1 MKKFKLCDL
10 CVSAVIK
17 KCAPAPR
24 AKRAVSIKLIKMNE
38 VLTLLKPRIWPL
50 KNRGLSKANG
60 NSNARLF
67 LLGSFGLLFW
77 SGIFA
82 VSWRVLVYFKGIE
95 DIGDILGYKLLSMML
110 VVSFALLLFSSIL
123 TSLSKLY
130 LSRDLLL
137 VHSFPVSSYKIF
149 ITRWIDSTID
159 SAWMVIIYT
168 LPVFISYGIVYQ
180 VGVFYYFNTMIS
192 MMCLA
197 VIASA
202 ISTLLVM
209 AAVII
214 IPASR
219 MKSVFILMG
228 ILFFVVI
235 YLAIRLSQPE
245 LLVDPEVFDSVMVYI
260 TSLQTPSSPFLPSS
274 WAYDSIRSA
283 LSGSFSNCL
292 FFTALSLSFAG
303 MIVSVMIFL
312 SDAIYFKGF
321 SKTQNASARLI
332 KYNVTRD
339 RIFNFLPGPVK
350 SFAVKEIKTFL
361 RDQTQWTQIFLIAA
375 LVVIYVYN
383 FKVLPLEKSPIK
395 TVYLQNLFSFLNM
408 GLALFVLT
416 AVTARFAYP
425 AVSLEREAFWL
436 VKTSPLSIRTFLWIK
451 FFIYYLPLLILTEI
465 LIVATNILLQVTPF
479 MMILSTLT
487 IFFIVPGIVAMG
499 IGLGAAYP
507 DFKAENPTQTITSF
521 GGLVFMIVCAGYI
534 GLVVIIEA
542 GPVYHLFMADIR
554 NKIITLP
561 AWIWI
566 VGSFT
571 LVLVLSLL
579 AISMPMRFGER
590 RLSQLLT

>member
-1 MKKFKLCDL
+1 
-10 CVSAVIK
+10 
-17 KCAPAPR
+17 
-24 AKRAVSIKLIKMNE
+24 MNE
-38 VLTLLKPRIWPL
+38 VVTLLKPRIWPL
-50 KNRGLSKANG
+50 KHRGLSTANG
-60 NSNARLF
+60 KSNARYL
-67 LLGSFGLLFW
+67 LLGGFGLLFW
-77 SGIFA
+77 CGIFA
-82 VSWRVLVYFKGIE
+82 VSWRVLIYFKGIE

-137 VHSFPVSSYKIF
+137 VHSLPVSSYKIF
-149 ITRWIDSTID
+149 ITRWIDSTLE

-168 LPVFISYGIVYQ
+168 LPVFVSYGLVYQ
-180 VGVFYYFNTMIS
+180 SGPFYYMNTIITML
-192 MMCLA
+192 CLA
-197 VIASA
+197 AIAST

-209 AAVII
+209 IAVIF

-219 MKSVFILMG
+219 MKSVFIFMG

-235 YLAIRLSQPE
+235 YLAIRLSKPE
-245 LLVDPEVFDSVMVYI
+245 LLVDPEVFDTVMVYI

-274 WAYDSIRSA
+274 WAYDGIRSA
-283 LSGSFSNCL
+283 LSGSIGDSL

-303 MIVSVMIFL
+303 TILFAMILL

-321 SKTQNASARLI
+321 SKTQNAPVRLF
-332 KYNVTRD
+332 KNHVAAE
-339 RIFNFLPGPVK
+339 RIFNFLPGPIK

-361 RDQTQWTQIFLIAA
+361 RDQTQWTQLFLIAA

-395 TVYLQNLFSFLNM
+395 TMYLQNLFAFLNM

-436 VKTSPLSIRTFLWIK
+436 VKSSPLSMRTFLWIK

-479 MMILSTLT
+479 MMALSGLT
-487 IFFIVPGIVAMG
+487 VFLVVPGIVAMG

-507 DFKAENPTQTITSF
+507 DFKAQNPTQTVTSF
-521 GGLVFMIVCAGYI
+521 GGLIFMIACAGYI
-534 GLVVIIEA
+534 GLVVILEA
-542 GPVYHLFMADIR
+542 GPVYNLFMAGIH
-554 NKIITLP
+554 NKTISLSM
-561 AWIWI
+561 WIWI
-566 VGSFT
+566 VGSF
-571 LVLVLSLL
+571 VLVLILSWL
-579 AISMPMRFGER
+579 AICLPMRLGEK
-590 RLSQLLT
+590 RLSALLT

>member
-1 MKKFKLCDL
+1 MYQIF
-10 CVSAVIK
+10 
-17 KCAPAPR
+17 
-24 AKRAVSIKLIKMNE
+24 
-38 VLTLLKPRIWPL
+38 TLFKPRIWPL
-50 KNRGLSKANG
+50 KNRGITKANG
-60 NSNARLF
+60 KSSARF
-67 LLGSFGLLFW
+67 FVLGSIGLLFW
-77 SGIFA
+77 CGIFA

-95 DIGDILGYKLLSMML
+95 DIGDILGFKLLSMML

-137 VHSFPVSSYKIF
+137 VHSMPVSSYKVF
-149 ITRWIDSTID
+149 IARWIDCTID

-180 VGVFYYFNTMIS
+180 TGIFYYFNTMIS
-192 MMCLA
+192 MLCLA
-197 VIASA
+197 TIASA
-202 ISTLLVM
+202 VSTLMVM
-209 AAVII
+209 VAVIF

-219 MKSVFILMG
+219 MKSVLIFMG

-235 YLAIRLSQPE
+235 YLTIRLSQPE
-245 LLVDPEVFDSVMVYI
+245 LLVDPEVFDTVMVYI
-260 TSLQTPSSPFLPSS
+260 SSLQTPSSPFLPSS
-274 WAYDSIRSA
+274 WVYDSIRSA
-283 LSGSFSNCL
+283 LSGAVSSSL
-292 FFTALSLSFAG
+292 FFTALALSFAG
-303 MIVSVMIFL
+303 MIVFFLVLL
-312 SDAIYFKGF
+312 SDVIYFKGF
-321 SKTQNASARLI
+321 SKTQNAPVRLFKNSI
-332 KYNVTRD
+332 LSD

-350 SFAVKEIKTFL
+350 SFTIKELKTFL
-361 RDQTQWTQIFLIAA
+361 REQTQWTQIFLIAA

-425 AVSLEREAFWL
+425 AVSMEREAFWL

-451 FFIYYLPLLILTEI
+451 FFIYYFPLLILTEI

-479 MMILSTLT
+479 MMALSTLT
-487 IFFIVPGIVAMG
+487 VFFIVPGIVAMG

-534 GLVVIIEA
+534 GLVIMIEA
-542 GPVYHLFMADIR
+542 GPVYHLFMAGIR
-554 NKIITLP
+554 NKIISLS
-561 AWIWI
+561 AWFW
-566 VGSFT
+566 VFGSFA
-571 LVLVLSLL
+571 LVLLLSVL
-579 AISMPMRFGER
+579 AISLPMRFGER
-590 RLSQLLT
+590 RLAKLLI

>member
-1 MKKFKLCDL
+1 
-10 CVSAVIK
+10 
-17 KCAPAPR
+17 
-24 AKRAVSIKLIKMNE
+24 MNE

-50 KNRGLSKANG
+50 KNRALSKANG
-60 NSNARLF
+60 NGNARFL
-67 LLGSFGLLFW
+67 LLGSLGFLFW
-77 SGIFA
+77 GGIFA
-82 VSWRVLVYFKGIE
+82 VSWRVLIYFKGIE

-137 VHSFPVSSYKIF
+137 VHSMPVSSYKIF

-159 SAWMVIIYT
+159 SAWMVIVYT
-168 LPVFISYGIVYQ
+168 LPVFIAYGIVYQ
-180 VGVFYYFNTMIS
+180 TGVFYYINTMIS
-192 MMCLA
+192 MTCLA

-202 ISTLLVM
+202 ISTLMVM
-209 AAVII
+209 AAVIF

-219 MKSVFILMG
+219 MKSVFIFMG
-228 ILFFVVI
+228 ILFFVVV
-235 YLAIRLSQPE
+235 YLTIRLSQPE

-283 LSGSFSNCL
+283 LSGSFNNSL
-292 FFTALSLSFAG
+292 FFTALLLSFAG
-303 MIVSVMIFL
+303 MIVSAMIFL
-312 SDAIYFKGF
+312 SDVIYFKGF
-321 SKTQNASARLI
+321 SKTQTAPARLF
-332 KYNVTRD
+332 KNNVTRD

-350 SFAVKEIKTFL
+350 SFTVKEIKTFL

-425 AVSLEREAFWL
+425 AVSQEREAFWL

-465 LIVATNILLQVTPF
+465 LIIATNILLQVTPF

-487 IFFIVPGIVAMG
+487 VFFIVPGIVAMG
-499 IGLGAAYP
+499 VGLGAAYP

-521 GGLVFMIVCAGYI
+521 GGLVFMIACAGYI

-542 GPVYHLFMADIR
+542 GPVYNLFMAGIR
-554 NKIITLP
+554 NKTIPLS

-579 AISMPMRFGER
+579 AIAMPMRFGER

>member
-1 MKKFKLCDL
+1 
-10 CVSAVIK
+10 
-17 KCAPAPR
+17 
-24 AKRAVSIKLIKMNE
+24 MNE

-60 NSNARLF
+60 NSGASF
-67 LLGSFGLLFW
+67 LLLGAFGLLFW
-77 SGIFA
+77 CGIFA
-82 VSWRVLVYFKGIE
+82 VSWRVLIYFKGIE

-137 VHSFPVSSYKIF
+137 VHSMPVSSYKIF
-149 ITRWIDSTID
+149 IARWIDSTID

-180 VGVFYYFNTMIS
+180 TGVFYYVNTMIS

-202 ISTLLVM
+202 ISTLMVM
-209 AAVII
+209 AAVIF

-219 MKSVFILMG
+219 MKSVFIFMG
-228 ILFFVVI
+228 ILFFVVV

-274 WAYDSIRSA
+274 WVYDSIRSA
-283 LSGSFSNCL
+283 LSGSISNSL

-303 MIVSVMIFL
+303 MIVSAMIFL
-312 SDAIYFKGF
+312 SDAIYFKGY
-321 SKTQNASARLI
+321 SKTQNAPARLF
-332 KYNVTRD
+332 KKNVTSD

-350 SFAVKEIKTFL
+350 SFTVKEIKTFL

-465 LIVATNILLQVTPF
+465 LIVATNLLLQVTPF

-487 IFFIVPGIVAMG
+487 VFFIVPGIVAMG
-499 IGLGAAYP
+499 VGLGAAYP

-521 GGLVFMIVCAGYI
+521 GGLVYMIACAGYI

-542 GPVYHLFMADIR
+542 GPVYNLFMAGIR
-554 NKIITLP
+554 NKIITFP

-590 RLSQLLT
+590 RLSELLT